1 MPSRKIQLN
10 NSAKGVGK
18 QHISCVVPCL
28 GSGIEVGGPSAR
40 CVELKIVYA
49 DTCSLGV
56 ELDFGLVPTRS
67 VGQSCV
73 QERRFGRLRCNF
85 Q

>member
-1 MPSRKIQLN
+1 MPSRKIQLKS
-10 NSAKGVGK
+10 SAKGVAK
-18 QHISCVVPCL
+18 KHISCVVPCL

-40 CVELKIVYA
+40 CVELKIAYA
-49 DTCSLGV
+49 DTCSLCV

-67 VGQSCV
+67 VGQSCE
-73 QERRFGRLRCNF
+73 QDLRFGRLRCNF